1 MQVITIQKS
10 SDDEF
15 TNVTNN
21 KGRIPMSTPN
31 DSVSS
36 NRTANVTGTLPRPP
50 WLDEQLYPFQSRFVE
65 VEGYRI
71 HYIDEGS
78 GPIVLFV
85 HPGFGWSFTNREII
99 KGLRDRYRCIALDLP
114 GFGLSPAPP
123 TYRHTLLGDSRLIER
138 FIQTLGL
145 TEMTLFGQDITGS
158 AAFGVMG
165 RRPEWFRAAII
176 LEGFLWPVKKEL
188 RVYPVIQLLGSPFFR
203 FLSTTFNF
211 FLEYSLATLKKKGH
225 QKFSAQE
232 MKAYR
237 GPMVNRAVRRHP
249 HDLFKSAAKSDDYL
263 VDLEKRLQS
272 LKGMPALLIF
282 SDAASI
288 VKMGWLQ
295 RMEQLFQQH
304 RSIVLHSSHHFP
316 QEYDPASVVTA
327 IRSWLDETIAR

>member
-36 NRTANVTGTLPRPP
+36 NRPANVTGTLPRPP

-99 KGLRDRYRCIALDLP
+99 KGLRDRYRCISLDLP

-295 RMEQLFQQH
+295 RMEQLFPEH
-304 RSIVLHSSHHFP
+304 RSIVLHGSHHFP

>member
-1 MQVITIQKS
+1 
-10 SDDEF
+10 
-15 TNVTNN
+15 
-21 KGRIPMSTPN
+21 MST
-31 DSVSS
+31 
-36 NRTANVTGTLPRPP
+36 NRNSIREASQRPR

-65 VEGYRI
+65 VEGNRI
-71 HYIDEGS
+71 HYIDEGR
-78 GPIVLFV
+78 GPFVLFV

-145 TEMTLFGQDITGS
+145 TDITLFGQDITGS

-188 RVYPVIQLLGSPFFR
+188 RVYPVIQLVGSPFFR
-203 FLSTTFNF
+203 WLSTTFNV
-211 FLEYSLATLKKKGH
+211 FLEYSLATLKKKG
-225 QKFSAQE
+225 QQQFSAQE

-249 HDLFKSAAKSDDYL
+249 HDLFKSAANSDDYL

-272 LKGMPALLIF
+272 LKGMPALLVF

-295 RMEQLFQQH
+295 HMEQLFPQH
-304 RSIVLHSSHHFP
+304 RSIVLHGSHHFP

>member
-1 MQVITIQKS
+1 
-10 SDDEF
+10 
-15 TNVTNN
+15 
-21 KGRIPMSTPN
+21 MSTPN
-31 DSVSS
+31 DSVSG
-36 NRTANVTGTLPRPP
+36 NRTANVSGTLPRPP

-85 HPGFGWSFTNREII
+85 HPGLGWSFTNREII
-99 KGLRDRYRCIALDLP
+99 KGLRNRYRCIALDLP

-145 TEMTLFGQDITGS
+145 KEMTLFGQDITGS

-176 LEGFLWPVKKEL
+176 LEGFLWPVKKEW
-188 RVYPVIQLLGSPFFR
+188 RVYPVIQLVGSPFFR

-225 QKFSAQE
+225 QNFSAQE
-232 MKAYR
+232 LKAYR
-237 GPMVNRAVRRHP
+237 GPMVNRAVRCHP

-263 VDLEKRLQS
+263 VDLEKRLQALS
-272 LKGMPALLIF
+272 APIRPASDAATSSFAQAGRAEKGMPALLIF

-288 VKMGWLQ
+288 VKMGWLP
-295 RMEQLFQQH
+295 RMQQLFPEH
-304 RSIVLHSSHHFP
+304 RSIVLHGSHHFP

-327 IRSWLDETIAR
+327 IGSWLDETIAR

>member
-1 MQVITIQKS
+1 MQVIIIQKS
-10 SDDEF
+10 SDKKS
-15 TNVTNN
+15 TN
-21 KGRIPMSTPN
+21 KGSIIMSTN
-31 DSVSS
+31 S
-36 NRTANVTGTLPRPP
+36 NSIREAFQRPQ

-65 VEGYRI
+65 VEGKRI

-85 HPGFGWSFTNREII
+85 HPGFGWSFTNRELI

-114 GFGLSPAPP
+114 GFGLSPAAP
-123 TYRHTLLGDSRLIER
+123 TYRNTLLGDSRLIER

-176 LEGFLWPVKKEL
+176 LEGFLWSVRKEL
-188 RVYPVIQLLGSPFFR
+188 RVYPVIQLVGSSFFR
-203 FLSTTFNF
+203 NLGTTFNF
-211 FLEYSLATLKKKGH
+211 FTEYSLATLKKKGQ

-249 HDLFKSAAKSDDYL
+249 HDLFKSATKSDDYL
-263 VDLEKRLQS
+263 IDLEKRLQS
-272 LKGMPALLIF
+272 LEGMPALLIF

-295 RMEQLFQQH
+295 RMERLFPEH
-304 RSIVLHSSHHFP
+304 RSIVLQGSHHFP
-316 QEYDPASVVTA
+316 QEYDSASVTA
-327 IRSWLDETIAR
+327 EIRNWLDEKIAK

>member
-1 MQVITIQKS
+1 
-10 SDDEF
+10 
-15 TNVTNN
+15 
-21 KGRIPMSTPN
+21 MSTPN
-31 DSVSS
+31 DSVTSL
-36 NRTANVTGTLPRPP
+36 RTANVSGTLPRPP

-114 GFGLSPAPP
+114 GFGLSPAAP

-203 FLSTTFNF
+203 ALSTTFNF
-211 FLEYSLATLKKKGH
+211 FLEYSLATLKKKEQ
-225 QKFSAQE
+225 QKFSALE

-263 VDLEKRLQS
+263 VDLEKRLQA
-272 LKGMPALLIF
+272 LQGMPALLIF

-295 RMEQLFQQH
+295 HMEQLFPQH
-304 RSIVLHSSHHFP
+304 RSIVLQGSHHFP

-327 IRSWLDETIAR
+327 IRGWLDETIAM

>member
-1 MQVITIQKS
+1 
-10 SDDEF
+10 
-15 TNVTNN
+15 
-21 KGRIPMSTPN
+21 MSTTN
-31 DSVSS
+31 TLVST
-36 NRTANVTGTLPRPP
+36 NQTHRAEVLPRPA
-50 WLDEQLYPFQSRFVE
+50 WLDEQLYPFQSHFVE
-65 VEGYRI
+65 VDGNRI

-99 KGLRDRYRCIALDLP
+99 KGLRDHYRCIALDLP
-114 GFGLSPAPP
+114 GFGLSPASP
-123 TYRHTLLGDSRLIER
+123 TYRHTILGDSRLIER
-138 FIQTLGL
+138 FIQTLGI
-145 TEMTLFGQDITGS
+145 TDITLFGQDITGS

-176 LEGFLWPVKKEL
+176 LEGFLWPVKKEV
-188 RVYPVIQLLGSPFFR
+188 RVYPMIQLVGSPFFR
-203 FLSTTFNF
+203 LLSNAFNF
-211 FLEYSLATLKKKGH
+211 FLEYSLATLKKKGQ

-249 HDLFKSAAKSDDYL
+249 HDLFQSAARSDDYL

-282 SDAASI
+282 SDADI
-288 VKMGWLQ
+288 MVKMGWLQ
-295 RMEQLFQQH
+295 HMEQLFPQH
-304 RSIVLHSSHHFP
+304 RSIVLPGSHHFP
-316 QEYDPASVVTA
+316 QEYDSASVLTA

>member
-1 MQVITIQKS
+1 MQVITVQKS
-10 SDDEF
+10 RDKKS
-15 TNVTNN
+15 TN
-21 KGRIPMSTPN
+21 KGSRSMSTN
-31 DSVSS
+31 S
-36 NRTANVTGTLPRPP
+36 NSIREAFQRPQ

-65 VEGYRI
+65 VEGKRI

-85 HPGFGWSFTNREII
+85 HPGFGWSFTNRELI

-114 GFGLSPAPP
+114 GFGLSPAAP
-123 TYRHTLLGDSRLIER
+123 TYRNTLLGDSRLIER

-176 LEGFLWPVKKEL
+176 LEGFLWSVRKEL
-188 RVYPVIQLLGSPFFR
+188 RVYPVIQLVGSSFFR
-203 FLSTTFNF
+203 NLGTTFNF
-211 FLEYSLATLKKKGH
+211 FTEYSLATLKKKGQ

-249 HDLFKSAAKSDDYL
+249 HDLFKSATKSDDYL
-263 VDLEKRLQS
+263 IDLEKRLQS
-272 LKGMPALLIF
+272 LEGMPALLIF

-295 RMEQLFQQH
+295 RMERLFPEH
-304 RSIVLHSSHHFP
+304 RSIVLQGSHHFP
-316 QEYDPASVVTA
+316 QEYDSASVTA
-327 IRSWLDETIAR
+327 EIRNWLDEKIAK

>member
-1 MQVITIQKS
+1 
-10 SDDEF
+10 
-15 TNVTNN
+15 
-21 KGRIPMSTPN
+21 MSTN
-31 DSVSS
+31 S
-36 NRTANVTGTLPRPP
+36 NSIREAFQRPP

-65 VEGYRI
+65 VEGNRI

-78 GPIVLFV
+78 GPLVLFV

-114 GFGLSPAPP
+114 GFGLSPAAP

-145 TEMTLFGQDITGS
+145 TEITLFGQDITGS

-188 RVYPVIQLLGSPFFR
+188 RVYPVIQLVGSPFFR

-211 FLEYSLATLKKKGH
+211 FLEYSLATLKKKGQ
-225 QKFSAQE
+225 QKFSVQE
-232 MKAYR
+232 LKAYR

-263 VDLEKRLQS
+263 VDLEKRLQALSAPIRPANDAAASS
-272 LKGMPALLIF
+272 LQGTSATLLSQLDFVSADVQGVRFTQAGRAEKGIPALLIF

-295 RMEQLFQQH
+295 RPARL
-304 RSIVLHSSHHFP
+304 SPFP
-316 QEYDPASVVTA
+316 PGV
-327 IRSWLDETIAR
+327 

>member
-1 MQVITIQKS
+1 
-10 SDDEF
+10 
-15 TNVTNN
+15 
-21 KGRIPMSTPN
+21 MSTTN
-31 DSVSS
+31 TLVSS
-36 NRTANVTGTLPRPP
+36 NQTNRAEAPTRLQ
-50 WLDEQLYPFQSRFVE
+50 WLDEQLYPFQSHFVE
-65 VEGYRI
+65 VEGNRI

-78 GPIVLFV
+78 GPVVLFV

-114 GFGLSPAPP
+114 GFGLSPASP
-123 TYRHTLLGDSRLIER
+123 TYRHSILGDSRLIER

-145 TEMTLFGQDITGS
+145 TDITLFGQDITGS

-176 LEGFLWPVKKEL
+176 LEGFLWPVKEEV
-188 RVYPVIQLLGSPFFR
+188 RVYPMIKLVGSPFFR

-249 HDLFKSAAKSDDYL
+249 HDLFQSAAKSDDYL
-263 VDLEKRLQS
+263 VDLEKRLQA

-282 SDAASI
+282 SDADI
-288 VKMGWLQ
+288 MVKMGWLQ
-295 RMEQLFQQH
+295 RMEQLFPQH
-304 RSIVLHSSHHFP
+304 CSIVVQGSHHFP
-316 QEYDPASVVTA
+316 QEYDPANVLTA